1 MAPKAGGVAAAGPP
15 GPPTDL
21 GSSQSSA
28 TLKPPT
34 AAETVVQKLQ
44 QQKRNGRAVW
54 WTTFEPMVFVAADG
68 TQQAVLKCTECC
80 AHLATSNPAVICGG
94 HLPRLRALH
103 YAAEMRCACG
113 AQVRVSWRA
122 RDGRDRV
129 QVSDCRTFQAPPAP
143 RTPSR
148 HTHRGAQAQDFART
162 TLCMRRWPTVAAV
175 VTAAVAVVWLAAP
188 LWESSPTCR
197 TAWDTELGYSRAIVK
212 VWGETAQPLVKSR
225 ERLRSQISL
234 CLYIS

>member
-94 HLPRLRALH
+94 HFKMHRKKAEK
-103 YAAEMRCACG
+103 AAD
-113 AQVRVSWRA
+113 Q
-122 RDGRDRV
+122 
-129 QVSDCRTFQAPPAP
+129 
-143 RTPSR
+143 
-148 HTHRGAQAQDFART
+148 
-162 TLCMRRWPTVAAV
+162 VAADGE
-175 VTAAVAVVWLAAP
+175 LAGKG
-188 LWESSPTCR
+188 R
-197 TAWDTELGYSRAIVK
+197 TRQSA
-212 VWGETAQPLVKSR
+212 
-225 ERLRSQISL
+225 SL
-234 CLYIS
+234 